1 MMYLKNYVL
10 LIFFIFLVACET
22 GAKEEEKPNELTKEF
37 SEKFSL
43 DKSWSLNV
51 FKSMPSGKV
60 RISSDDKNIYVFD
73 SKGEI
78 KSISKN
84 GRKTWSN
91 KLDTNISTG
100 ITLGFNKLLLSSSNG
115 NVFCLEK
122 SSGEIL
128 WQYSTEGEIL
138 APPATDGDIVAI
150 QNIDGRVTAVDLD
163 TGKFRWD
170 YRSVI
175 PNLTLRGT
183 SEPSF
188 YEGFLFVGFSN
199 GNLAKIEPRSGVT
212 QWEIPITTS
221 KETSEIGRIVDIDG
235 NFVFSGG
242 IAFVATFQGDIAAL
256 DARSGRFIWKE
267 KTSTANDLLSSRG
280 KVILI
285 DEKDQVIAYSQN
297 NGDLE
302 WLNKDFYLRELTSPK
317 KIKSLVVYG
326 DFQGYLHVLDT
337 NQGEQVARQ
346 RISRSKII
354 SVSVEEE
361 TVLALDS
368 KGKLSLFTLQ

>member
-1 MMYLKNYVL
+1 MYLKNYVL

-163 TGKFRWD
+163 TGKLRWD

-317 KIKSLVVYG
+317 KIKSLIVYG

>member
-1 MMYLKNYVL
+1 MYLKNYVF

-100 ITLGFNKLLLSSSNG
+100 ITLGFNKLLLSSSDG

-280 KVILI
+280 KIILI
-285 DEKDQVIAYSQN
+285 DEKDQVLAYSQN

-317 KIKSLVVYG
+317 KIKSLIVYG

>member
-1 MMYLKNYVL
+1 MYLKNYVL
-10 LIFFIFLVACET
+10 LTFFIFLVACET
-22 GAKEEEKPNELTKEF
+22 GDKEEEKPKELTKEF

-43 DKSWSLNV
+43 DKNWSLNV

-60 RISSDDKNIYVFD
+60 RISSDDQNIYVFD
-73 SKGEI
+73 SNGEI

-84 GRKTWSN
+84 GKKTWSN

-100 ITLGFNKLLLSSSNG
+100 ITLGFNKLLLSSSDG

-138 APPATDGDIVAI
+138 APPTTDGDIVAI

-163 TGKFRWD
+163 SGKFRWD

-188 YEGFLFVGFSN
+188 YEGFLFVGFAN

-221 KETSEIGRIVDIDG
+221 KETSEIKRIVDIDG

-256 DARSGRFIWKE
+256 DTRSGRFIWKE
-267 KTSTANDLLSSRG
+267 KISTANDLLSSRG

-302 WLNKDFYLRELTSPK
+302 WINKDFYLRELTSPK
-317 KIKSLVVYG
+317 KMKSLIVYG

>member
-1 MMYLKNYVL
+1 MYLKNYVL

-22 GAKEEEKPNELTKEF
+22 GDKEEEKPNELTKEF

-43 DKSWSLNV
+43 DKNWSLNV

-60 RISSDDKNIYVFD
+60 RISSDDQNIYVFD

-84 GRKTWSN
+84 GKKTWSN

-100 ITLGFNKLLLSSSNG
+100 ITLGFNKLLLSSSDG

-163 TGKFRWD
+163 TGKLRWD

-188 YEGFLFVGFSN
+188 YEGFLFVGFAN

-256 DARSGRFIWKE
+256 DTRSGRFIWKE
-267 KTSTANDLLSSRG
+267 KISTANDLLSSRG

-302 WLNKDFYLRELTSPK
+302 WINKDFYLRELTSPK
-317 KIKSLVVYG
+317 KMKSLIVYG

>member
-1 MMYLKNYVL
+1 MYLKNYVL

-84 GRKTWSN
+84 GKKTWSN
-91 KLDTNISTG
+91 NLDTNVSTG
-100 ITLGFNKLLLSSSNG
+100 ITLGFNKLLLSSSDG

-150 QNIDGRVTAVDLD
+150 QNIDGRITAVDLD

-256 DARSGRFIWKE
+256 DTRSGRFIWKE

-317 KIKSLVVYG
+317 KIKSLIVYG

>member
-22 GAKEEEKPNELTKEF
+22 GDKEEEKPNELTKEF

-43 DKSWSLNV
+43 DKNWSLNV

-60 RISSDDKNIYVFD
+60 RISSDDQNIYVFD

-84 GRKTWSN
+84 GKKTWSN

-100 ITLGFNKLLLSSSNG
+100 ITLGFNKLLLSSSDG

-163 TGKFRWD
+163 SGKFRWD

-188 YEGFLFVGFSN
+188 YEGFLFVGFAN

-256 DARSGRFIWKE
+256 DTRSGRFIWKE
-267 KTSTANDLLSSRG
+267 KISTANDLLSSRG

-302 WLNKDFYLRELTSPK
+302 WINKDFYLRELTSPK
-317 KIKSLVVYG
+317 KMKSLIVYG

>member
-1 MMYLKNYVL
+1 MYLKNYVL

-22 GAKEEEKPNELTKEF
+22 GDKEEEKPNELTKEF

-43 DKSWSLNV
+43 DKNWSLNV

-60 RISSDDKNIYVFD
+60 RISSDDQNIYVFD

-84 GRKTWSN
+84 GKKTWSN

-100 ITLGFNKLLLSSSNG
+100 ITLGFNKLLLSSSDG

-163 TGKFRWD
+163 SGKFRWD

-188 YEGFLFVGFSN
+188 YEGFLFVGFAN

-256 DARSGRFIWKE
+256 DTRSGRFIWKE

-317 KIKSLVVYG
+317 KMKSLIVYG

>member
-1 MMYLKNYVL
+1 MNLKNILYLVL
-10 LIFFIFLVACET
+10 FVILVACET
-22 GAKEEEKPNELTKEF
+22 GAKEIEKPNQLKKQIN
-37 SEKFSL
+37 EKFL
-43 DKSWSLNV
+43 FERRWSANV
-51 FKSMPSGKV
+51 FKSLPLGK
-60 RISSDDKNIYVFD
+60 INIASDQDSVFVFD

-78 KSISKN
+78 KAL
-84 GRKTWSN
+84 SN
-91 KLDTNISTG
+91 DGKRIWNKKLNLDISTG

-115 NVFCLEK
+115 EVFCLSK
-122 SSGEIL
+122 DSGEII
-128 WQYSTEGEIL
+128 WQYSTSGEVL
-138 APPATDGDIVAI
+138 SPPATNGDIVAI

-163 TGKFRWD
+163 TGEFRWD

-188 YEGFLFVGFSN
+188 NEGFLYVGFAN

-235 NFVFSGG
+235 NFVFSSG

-256 DARSGRFIWKE
+256 DSRSGRFIWKE

-280 KVILI
+280 KIIVV
-285 DEKDQVIAYSQN
+285 DEKDQVLAYSQN
-297 NGDLE
+297 SGNLE
-302 WLNKDFYLRELTSPK
+302 WLNKDFYLRGLSSPNK
-317 KIKSLVVYG
+317 LKSLIVYG
-326 DFQGYLHVLDT
+326 DYQGFLHALDISK
-337 NQGEQVARQ
+337 GEQVARK
-346 RISRSKII
+346 RVSRSKII
-354 SVSVEEE
+354 SISTKDEN
-361 TVLALDS
+361 VLTLDL

>member
-22 GAKEEEKPNELTKEF
+22 GAKEDEKPNELTKEF

-91 KLDTNISTG
+91 NLDTNVSTG
-100 ITLGFNKLLLSSSNG
+100 ITLGFNKLLLSSSDG

-150 QNIDGRVTAVDLD
+150 QNIDGRITAVDLD

-317 KIKSLVVYG
+317 KIKSLIVYG

>member
-100 ITLGFNKLLLSSSNG
+100 ITLGFSKLLLSSSDG

-280 KVILI
+280 KIILI

-317 KIKSLVVYG
+317 KIKSLIVYG

>member
-10 LIFFIFLVACET
+10 LIFFILVACET
-22 GAKEEEKPNELTKEF
+22 GDKEEEKPNELTKEF

-43 DKSWSLNV
+43 DKNWSLNV

-60 RISSDDKNIYVFD
+60 RISSDDQNIYVFD

-84 GRKTWSN
+84 GKKTWSN

-100 ITLGFNKLLLSSSNG
+100 ITLGFNKLLLSSSDG

-163 TGKFRWD
+163 SGKFRWD

-188 YEGFLFVGFSN
+188 YEGFLFVGFAN

-256 DARSGRFIWKE
+256 DTRSGRFIWKE
-267 KTSTANDLLSSRG
+267 KISTANDLLSSRG

-302 WLNKDFYLRELTSPK
+302 WINKDFYLRELTSPK
-317 KIKSLVVYG
+317 KMKSLIVYG

>member
-1 MMYLKNYVL
+1 MMYLKNYIL
-10 LIFFIFLVACET
+10 LIFFIFLIACET
-22 GAKEEEKPNELTKEF
+22 GAKEEEKPNELNKEF

-100 ITLGFNKLLLSSSNG
+100 ITLGFNKLLLSSSDG
-115 NVFCLEK
+115 NVFCLKK

-128 WQYSTEGEIL
+128 WKYSTEGEIL

-163 TGKFRWD
+163 TGKLRWD

-188 YEGFLFVGFSN
+188 YEGFLFVGFAN

-256 DARSGRFIWKE
+256 DTRSGRFIWKE

-317 KIKSLVVYG
+317 KMKSLIVYG

-354 SVSVEEE
+354 SVSVEDE

>member
-91 KLDTNISTG
+91 NLDTNVSTG
-100 ITLGFNKLLLSSSNG
+100 ITLGFNKLLLSSSDG

-256 DARSGRFIWKE
+256 DTRSGRFIWKE

-317 KIKSLVVYG
+317 KIKSLIVYG

>member
-1 MMYLKNYVL
+1 MYLKNYVL
-10 LIFFIFLVACET
+10 LTFFIFLVACET
-22 GAKEEEKPNELTKEF
+22 GDKEEEKPNELTKEF

-43 DKSWSLNV
+43 DKNWSLNV

-60 RISSDDKNIYVFD
+60 RISSDDQNIYVFD

-84 GRKTWSN
+84 GKKTWSN

-100 ITLGFNKLLLSSSNG
+100 ITLGFNKLLLSSSDG

-163 TGKFRWD
+163 TGKLRWD

-188 YEGFLFVGFSN
+188 YEGFLFVGFAN

-256 DARSGRFIWKE
+256 DTRSGRFIWKE
-267 KTSTANDLLSSRG
+267 KISTANDLLSSRG

-302 WLNKDFYLRELTSPK
+302 WINKDFYLRELTSPK
-317 KIKSLVVYG
+317 KMKSLIVYG

>member
-256 DARSGRFIWKE
+256 DTRSGRFIWKE

-317 KIKSLVVYG
+317 KIKSLIVYG